1 MKKIALIVLVILL
14 AASTSFGQFAKV
26 RFHGRKIVRVHPSFK
41 KIAGKHG
48 QQPIQLRNP
57 SLGCRIILRPIF

>member
-26 RFHGRKIVRVHPSFK
+26 GT
-41 KIAGKHG
+41 AGMKF
-48 QQPIQLRNP
+48 LD
-57 SLGCRIILRPIF
+57 ILI